1 MDRAEVDPT
10 IPIIATLLVHAALA
24 LGLYAAQ
31 RWVHHHPPEVAER
44 PGEMIDVE
52 LPKPRVEPPKPK
64 PEPEP
69 EPEPEPPPEP
79 PVVTART
86 VAPPQQHTR
95 ARSTPP
101 PPEAPKITA
110 TEAPAPGPPDSAE
123 PAPVFVL
130 PEGGGSGGSIP
141 VPVGTPRRG
150 LTGPGGSGTG
160 SGGGGK
166 PGGTA
171 PAVAAPVS
179 VAAIKRRAMPIGDT
193 DFVEA
198 HRDYPVEARRLGI
211 EGQVKIRLLVDK
223 SGKVTSRKL
232 ITKLGHGL
240 DQLAMKLAGRLRF
253 EPAIDTDD
261 RPVASVVV
269 WTFTFTLPQ

>member
-31 RWVHHHPPEVAER
+31 HWVHHRPPEVAER
-44 PGEMIDVE
+44 PGEMIDIE
-52 LPKPRVEPPKPK
+52 LPKPEVEPPA
-64 PEPEP
+64 PEPER
-69 EPEPEPPPEP
+69 EPEPPPETP
-79 PVVTART
+79 TVTAQA
-86 VAPPQQHTR
+86 VAPPQRHTR
-95 ARSTPP
+95 ARAATPP
-101 PPEAPKITA
+101 AETPKITA
-110 TEAPAPGPPDSAE
+110 SDLPAPGPPDSAD

-130 PEGGGSGGSIP
+130 PEGGAGGGSIP

-150 LTGPGGSGTG
+150 PTGPGGTGTG
-160 SGGGGK
+160 SGGGGQ
-166 PGGTA
+166 PGGTGA
-171 PAVAAPVS
+171 ATPAPVS

-198 HRDYPVEARRLGI
+198 HRDYPVEAKRLGI
-211 EGQVKIRLLVDK
+211 EGQVKVRLLVNK
-223 SGKVTSRKL
+223 SGEVTSRKL
-232 ITKLGHGL
+232 ITRLGHGL
-240 DQLAMKLAGRLRF
+240 DELAMKLARRLRF

-269 WTFTFTLPQ
+269 WTFTFTLPH